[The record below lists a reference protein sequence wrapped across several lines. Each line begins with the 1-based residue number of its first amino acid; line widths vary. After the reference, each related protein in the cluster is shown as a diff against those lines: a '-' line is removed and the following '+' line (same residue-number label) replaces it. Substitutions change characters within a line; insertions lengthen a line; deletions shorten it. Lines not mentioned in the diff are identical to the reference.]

1 MIVGA
6 VQLHEGVESRVHR
19 IFRDGLELDVEVDTD
34 VIAGGLL
41 DSLGFVQLLVSLE
54 NEFGLEVSLAEMELE
69 DFSSVSRI
77 ARLVTAAGHTVT

>member
-1 MIVGA
+1 VIIEA

-41 DSLGFVQLLVSLE
+41 DSLAFVQLLVSLE
-54 NEFGLEVSLAEMELE
+54 EEFGLEVNLAEMEIE

-77 ARLVTAAGHTVT
+77 ARLVTSGRDAAG